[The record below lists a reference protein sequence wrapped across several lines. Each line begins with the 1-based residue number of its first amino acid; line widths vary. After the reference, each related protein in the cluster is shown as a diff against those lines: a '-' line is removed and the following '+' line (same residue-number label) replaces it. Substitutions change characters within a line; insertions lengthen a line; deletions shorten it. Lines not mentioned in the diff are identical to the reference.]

1 MATRY
6 SGNALTSTS
15 TDNNSLKEVIESRGR
30 KFIDHYSTANLVY
43 PTVEQIQTLNF
54 INHTWKAG
62 DKYWK
67 LSSTYYGSPK
77 YWWIIAW
84 YNKKPIEA
92 SLNVGDTLQIPQP
105 LGDLLGMIG

>member
-6 SGNALTSTS
+6 SGNVLKSTS
-15 TDNNSLKEVIESRGR
+15 TDNTSLKQVIESRGR
-30 KFIDHYSTANLVY
+30 KFIDHYSTANLIY
-43 PTVEQIQTLNF
+43 PTVEQIQMLSFT
-54 INHTWKAG
+54 NHIWKAG

-67 LSSTYYGSPK
+67 LSSTYYGDPK

>member
-6 SGNALTSTS
+6 SGNSLLTTS
-15 TDNNSLKEVIESRGR
+15 TDNNSLKDVIESRAR
-30 KFIDHYSTANLVY
+30 KFIDHYSTANLIY

-92 SLNVGDTLQIPQP
+92 SLAVGDTLQIPQP